1 MEKQLT
7 KTKAIIQSMTTAEKN
22 DPSILNAGRRKRIAA
37 GSGTTVQDVNLLVK
51 QYEMM
56 KEQMKKIMSNKGA
69 LMKAA
74 RKIGKNIDPEELKKY
89 KV

>member
-1 MEKQLT
+1 
-7 KTKAIIQSMTTAEKN
+7 MTTAEKN

>member
-1 MEKQLT
+1 MTQ
-7 KTKAIIQSMTTAEKN
+7 TKAIIQSMTVAEKN
-22 DPSILNAGRRKRIAA
+22 DPSILNAGRRRRIAA
-37 GSGTTVQDVNLLVK
+37 GSGSTVQDVNLLVK

-56 KEQMKKIMSNKGA
+56 KDQMKKIMSNKGA

>member
-1 MEKQLT
+1 
-7 KTKAIIQSMTTAEKN
+7 
-22 DPSILNAGRRKRIAA
+22 
-37 GSGTTVQDVNLLVK
+37 
-51 QYEMM
+51 
-56 KEQMKKIMSNKGA
+56 MKKIMSNKGA